1 MARKPPKVRMMR
13 PRLKAMD
20 HRTVKPMDPR
30 TYAARRKADPAM
42 AFYGTSA
49 WQTMRKEVVEER
61 GYRCEDCG
69 TVPSRIYCDHVV
81 ELKDGGAP
89 LDKTNIR
96 LRCGSCHTTKTLRA
110 RGERMG
116 LL

>member
-96 LRCGSCHTTKTLRA
+96 LRCHTTTTLRA